1 MAMNNKISIDK
12 KNTKFLQKLAKSA
25 PKEYVKILNFLY
37 GILSKSDNPCT
48 LPNAKYLQGFD
59 DNRYRWRVGN
69 YRIIGIV
76 ENDEFFIIKIIK
88 IAKRNEKTYNGF

>member
-1 MAMNNKISIDK
+1 MNNKISIDK

-59 DNRYRWRVGN
+59 DNRYRWRVGE

-76 ENDEFFIIKIIK
+76 KNGNFKIIEIIKID
-88 IAKRNEKTYNGF
+88 KRGDTTYKGL